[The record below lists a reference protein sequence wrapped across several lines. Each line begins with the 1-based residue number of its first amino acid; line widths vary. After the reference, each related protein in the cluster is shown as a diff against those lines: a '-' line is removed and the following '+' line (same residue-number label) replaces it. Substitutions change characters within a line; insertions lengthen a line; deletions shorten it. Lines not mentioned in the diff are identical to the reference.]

1 MTKEVKYMNGE
12 YDFLL
17 LEQAREITSE
27 NIYMAITD
35 DEVDLLT
42 KDEVN
47 FTIFLKKF
55 FLKKG

>member
-1 MTKEVKYMNGE
+1 MNGE

>member
-1 MTKEVKYMNGE
+1 MNGE
-12 YDFLL
+12 YDFLP

-47 FTIFLKKF
+47 FTIFL
-55 FLKKG
+55 